1 LKIIDFGSVR
11 KNDFNYESCTGSF
24 FKSPLRN
31 YDAHGDVEFKDMEER
46 FKNEFYT
53 VIRTMQNLLA
63 GYKSDLFQIG
73 KDNK

>member
-1 LKIIDFGSVR
+1 
-11 KNDFNYESCTGSF
+11 
-24 FKSPLRN
+24 
-31 YDAHGDVEFKDMEER
+31 MEER

-73 KDNK
+73 INY